1 MRQKELLEMMNN
13 PKQQKEEKPSG
24 MFKKFIGPIGIA
36 LVFILKFGAKLKLL
50 IVPLIKFAP
59 ILLKTGGTMILSIGA
74 YSMLWGWQ
82 FAVGFVLLILIHEF
96 GHLLAA
102 KAFRLDVGWPVFIP
116 FMGAVIAL
124 KEAPRHAWVE
134 FWVAAGGP
142 LAGGLAALACHLIYY
157 STGNPFFAALAY
169 TGYFLNLFNLLPTGF
184 LDGGRMVTA
193 LSPWLW
199 VAGIAIAGAFAYMRP
214 SFIIFLIIL
223 FSLPR
228 LFSLFKKKSDQEK
241 RFYEISGIQRITAG
255 VIYFGLI
262 LSLGAGMM
270 FALVKPMT

>member
-1 MRQKELLEMMNN
+1 MAHPEPDHENIRGTEHKENT
-13 PKQQKEEKPSG
+13 S
-24 MFKKFIGPIGIA
+24 KKWKKALGPIGVA
-36 LVFILKFGAKLKLL
+36 LVFIVKFGAKLKLL
-50 IVPLIKFAP
+50 IVPLIKFFP

-82 FAVGFVLLILIHEF
+82 FAAGFVLLILIHET

-102 KAFRLDVGWPVFIP
+102 KAFKLDVGWPVFIP

-142 LAGGLAALACHLIYY
+142 LAGGLAALACHLIYL

-199 VAGIAIAGAFAYMRP
+199 VAGIVIAGAFAYVRP

-228 LFSLFKKKSDQEK
+228 LFSLFRKKSEQEK
-241 RFYEISGIQRITAG
+241 RFYEISLLQRISAG
-255 VIYFGLI
+255 IIYFGLI
-262 LSLGAGMM
+262 IALGTGMM
-270 FALVKPMT
+270 FALVRPMN